1 MYVVIITD
9 LMYLNQI
16 FKLSFF
22 FLQDTTM
29 LTTVT
34 AVCALF
40 KNYTTNANHD

>member
-22 FLQDTTM
+22 FIRYDY
-29 LTTVT
+29 V
-34 AVCALF
+34 
-40 KNYTTNANHD
+40 NYCDSSLCSIQELYH